1 MVWTAYENGLFN
13 SEGLINESVVLDSSF
28 MSKLVDN
35 LLASGVNNVEEVGD
49 IIYAGLNTTA
59 TSKNMQRLAIAN
71 GAAGDAITVG
81 SDDLPVW
88 YSSATNVLYRD
99 YVSNPALYDTEI
111 SDSSLIGKQSGVDF
125 IEAYKFR
132 VPSNLIL
139 GNVTGCSMVVST
151 IGELGDFEPIVE
163 RYVPGSRVL
172 SALLHTDSTELSISE
187 HDDGYAVWS
196 VPNSSSVYRVGFV
209 LIGKTTGVAEYHILD
224 IKHNDRVPD
233 FDVLSTYGANYKI
246 DVNNWVLTKS
256 SLESSDSSNRI
267 RFVSYSSRPS
277 LAAVSGVTGTGD
289 TTSVALSWNDVFD
302 ATSYSVQYRS
312 GSNAFAAASGSPVSD
327 TSITISGLTTNLRY
341 DFRVHAIASNYFDGQ
356 WSDEERVS
364 TLTPVLDRVSG
375 VGTSSV
381 SQDIF
386 TVSWDAVDN
395 ATAYT
400 LDYRESGDSYGTNSI
415 SVSGTSRIISGLDS
429 GTTYYVRV
437 KASASGYTDGAYSF
451 DASVTTS
458 VPRLDTPNAPTLST
472 SGSTGISVSWSSVDN
487 ATSYTVYWYNGVSGS
502 ATTSSTSYTISGL
515 TAGYTYYVYLV
526 ARSSSSSY
534 SNSLSG
540 SDSSITLAGL
550 SLSTPAGLS
559 ASIGNDDS
567 SISFSWNSVSNADG
581 YTVQWRS
588 STQSYNSSTRDTNVS
603 SISATLSSSYI
614 SRGVTYFI
622 RVRAYATGYTDS
634 SWREV
639 SITVPAE
646 QEQLDPPTNFVL
658 SYGPAAFG
666 NGRNITSTTTYS
678 ANATHLVYQYYRSPT
693 YSDYGQDSAE
703 TSTSSPGTFS
713 IGGPTPNVTFYV
725 RVKMRANGYT
735 DSDWVYDSI
744 LTTLYLDPPT
754 NFVLSYG
761 PAAFGNQ
768 NNITSTITY
777 SANATHIVR
786 QYYRDPPHSAYG
798 QDSGES
804 VSVSPNTFSIGGP
817 TPNVTFYVRV
827 KMRADGYVDSTW
839 VYDSIYTSL
848 TQQQQ
853 SGSSSQSR
861 GTRGSPSGNRPQ
873 SGTRASES
881 TVTVSDHPI
890 GFFYAYTI
898 DTVAGRVVPQQPY
911 NLRTTS
917 ESSSSVAL
925 AVDGVSSDSDVEY
938 RYRNAYV
945 DDGAGSNSWVIIAS
959 NGSSF
964 TPPIVD
970 IATDS
975 GLDIYIGEWIEVQ
988 CRAVNTLET
997 NALLKYSIW
1006 TPGLYIDLS

>member
-13 SEGLINESVVLDSSF
+13 SEGLINESVVIDGSF

-71 GAAGDAITVG
+71 GAAGDTITVG

-88 YSSATNVLYRD
+88 YSSATNILYRD
-99 YVSNPALYDTEI
+99 YVSNPALYDTEV
-111 SDSSLIGKQSGVDF
+111 SDSALIGKQSGIDF
-125 IEAYKFR
+125 IEAYKLR

-163 RYVPGSRVL
+163 RYVPESRVL
-172 SALLHTDSTELSISE
+172 SALLHTDSSELSISE

-233 FDVLSTYGANYKI
+233 FDVLSTYGANYKV

-267 RFVSYSSRPS
+267 RFISYSSRPS
-277 LAAVSGVTGTGD
+277 LAVVSGVVGTGD
-289 TTSVALSWNDVFD
+289 TTSVDLSWNDVFD

-312 GSNAFAAASGSPVSD
+312 GSNDFADASNSPVSD
-327 TSITISGLTTNLRY
+327 TSITISGLTTNLRH
-341 DFRVHAIASNYFDGQ
+341 DFRVRATASNYFDGQ

-364 TLTPVLDRVSG
+364 TLTPVLDRVSK
-375 VGTSSV
+375 VSTSSV
-381 SQDIF
+381 SQDRF

-395 ATAYT
+395 ATSYT
-400 LDYRESGDSYGTNSI
+400 LDYRESGDSYGDNSI
-415 SVSGTSRIISGLDS
+415 SVSGTSRIITGLDS

-458 VPRLDTPNAPTLST
+458 VPRLNTPNAPTLSA
-472 SGSTGISVSWSSVDN
+472 SGSTGIRVSWSSVNN
-487 ATSYTVYWYNGVSGS
+487 ATSYTVYWYGDASGS

-515 TAGYTYYVYLV
+515 TAGDTYYVYLV

-534 SNSLSG
+534 SNSLSS

-550 SLSTPAGLS
+550 SLSTPSGLS
-559 ASIGNDDS
+559 ASVGNDES

-588 STQSYNSSTRDTNVS
+588 STQNYNSSSREIDVS
-603 SISATLSSSYI
+603 SISATLSSSSYI
-614 SRGVTYFI
+614 SRGNTYFI

-658 SYGPAAFG
+658 VYGENPIVAGSYG
-666 NGRNITSTTTYS
+666 ITSTFTYS
-678 ANATHLVYQYYRSPT
+678 ANATHAVFQYYRSPT
-693 YSDYGQDSAE
+693 YSDYGQDSSE
-703 TSTSSPGTFS
+703 ILTTSPNVFS
-713 IGGPTPNVTFYV
+713 IGVPTQNVTFYV
-725 RVKMRANGYT
+725 R
-735 DSDWVYDSI
+735 I
-744 LTTLYLDPPT
+744 
-754 NFVLSYG
+754 
-761 PAAFGNQ
+761 
-768 NNITSTITY
+768 
-777 SANATHIVR
+777 
-786 QYYRDPPHSAYG
+786 
-798 QDSGES
+798 
-804 VSVSPNTFSIGGP
+804 
-817 TPNVTFYVRV
+817 
-827 KMRADGYVDSTW
+827 KMRADGYADSEW
-839 VYDSIYTSL
+839 VEDSVYTSL

-853 SGSSSQSR
+853 SGSRSSRSR
-861 GTRGSPSGNRPQ
+861 GSRGVPSGNRPQ
-873 SGTRASES
+873 SAKASE
-881 TVTVSDHPI
+881 TTITVSDHPV
-890 GFFYAYTI
+890 GFFYVYTI
-898 DTVAGRVVPQQPY
+898 DTIAGRVVPQQPY

-925 AVDGVSSDSDVEY
+925 AVDGVSSDSRVEY

-945 DDGAGSNSWVIIAS
+945 DDGDGSNDWVTIAS
-959 NGSSF
+959 NGNSF

-975 GLDIYIGEWIEVQ
+975 GLNIYIGKWIEAQ
-988 CRAVNTLET
+988 CRAVNPLET